1 MATLHYPTMGYCRV
15 FYFPLFCTFALAM
28 MIVEKC
34 KPAKSYSNGKL
45 CGGLAYTKQSQN
57 QKQKTMEQ
65 DFQKVAD
72 LITAKMS
79 LNTKE
84 VLTTDEAASYMGV
97 SKSYLYKLTMEKR
110 IPHYKPMG
118 KMCFFNRKEMEM
130 WLQANRVATDE
141 ELSQD
146 AQAYCIKKGGK
157 R

>member
-1 MATLHYPTMGYCRV
+1 
-15 FYFPLFCTFALAM
+15 M

-118 KMCFFNRKEMEM
+118 KMCFFNRKEIEM

>member
-1 MATLHYPTMGYCRV
+1 MGYCRV

-72 LITAKMS
+72 LITAKVS

-118 KMCFFNRKEMEM
+118 KMCFFNRKEIEM

-146 AQAYCIKKGGK
+146 AQAYCIKKGGA

>member
-1 MATLHYPTMGYCRV
+1 
-15 FYFPLFCTFALAM
+15 
-28 MIVEKC
+28 
-34 KPAKSYSNGKL
+34 
-45 CGGLAYTKQSQN
+45 
-57 QKQKTMEQ
+57 MEQ

-97 SKSYLYKLTMEKR
+97 SKSYLYKLTMGKK

-118 KMCFFNRKEMEM
+118 KMCFFNRKEIEM

-146 AQAYCIKKGGK
+146 AQAYCIKKGGA

>member
-1 MATLHYPTMGYCRV
+1 
-15 FYFPLFCTFALAM
+15 
-28 MIVEKC
+28 
-34 KPAKSYSNGKL
+34 
-45 CGGLAYTKQSQN
+45 
-57 QKQKTMEQ
+57 ME
-65 DFQKVAD
+65 DFKKITDAISAKVAV
-72 LITAKMS
+72 
-79 LNTKE
+79 NTKE

-118 KMCFFNRKEMEM
+118 KMCFFNRKEIEM

-146 AQAYCIKKGGK
+146 AQAYCLKKGGA

>member
-1 MATLHYPTMGYCRV
+1 MGYCRV

-146 AQAYCIKKGGK
+146 AQAYCIKKGGA

>member
-1 MATLHYPTMGYCRV
+1 M
-15 FYFPLFCTFALAM
+15 
-28 MIVEKC
+28 
-34 KPAKSYSNGKL
+34 
-45 CGGLAYTKQSQN
+45 
-57 QKQKTMEQ
+57 
-65 DFQKVAD
+65 QKVAD
-72 LITAKMS
+72 LITAKVS

-97 SKSYLYKLTMEKR
+97 SMRYLYKLTMRKK

-118 KMCFFNRKEMEM
+118 KMCFFNRKEIEM

-146 AQAYCIKKGGK
+146 AQAYCIKKGGA

>member
-1 MATLHYPTMGYCRV
+1 
-15 FYFPLFCTFALAM
+15 M

-97 SKSYLYKLTMEKR
+97 SKAYLYKLTMEKR

-146 AQAYCIKKGGK
+146 AQAYCIKKGGA

>member
-1 MATLHYPTMGYCRV
+1 MGYCRV

-45 CGGLAYTKQSQN
+45 YGGLAYTKQSQN

-146 AQAYCIKKGGK
+146 AQAYCIKKGGA

>member
-1 MATLHYPTMGYCRV
+1 
-15 FYFPLFCTFALAM
+15 M

-45 CGGLAYTKQSQN
+45 CGELAYTKQSQ
-57 QKQKTMEQ
+57 KKKKKTMEQ

-118 KMCFFNRKEMEM
+118 KMCFFNRKEIEM

>member
-1 MATLHYPTMGYCRV
+1 
-15 FYFPLFCTFALAM
+15 
-28 MIVEKC
+28 
-34 KPAKSYSNGKL
+34 
-45 CGGLAYTKQSQN
+45 
-57 QKQKTMEQ
+57 MEQ
-65 DFQKVAD
+65 DLQKVAD
-72 LITAKMS
+72 LITAKVS

-97 SKSYLYKLTMEKR
+97 SKAYLYKLTMGKK

-118 KMCFFNRKEMEM
+118 KMCFFNRKEIEM

-146 AQAYCIKKGGK
+146 AQAYCIKKGGA